1 MGATH
6 VEKST
11 VADSTR
17 ANKLNAVSGGPQTG
31 ATEAGAADTNGPQ
44 ACSILDPDCEAC
56 Q

>member
-11 VADSTR
+11 VQGRES
-17 ANKLNAVSGGPQTG
+17 KLNAVQAMAMTVN
-31 ATEAGAADTNGPQ
+31 APQ
-44 ACSILDPDCEAC
+44 ACSILDPECEAC